1 MSVRFPFNPKAA
13 HNRWAPKRAPVTENG
28 VFYWCPPLEATMSE
42 LTDIQIKAWIKNG
55 ERFEQRGDGG
65 GLSLSFRNDMAT
77 PVWRFRYRFA
87 GTRRVMNLG
96 SYADLSLAEA
106 RRQAKE
112 LRARVALGYDVAAEK
127 QERKAEALEKIEAAK
142 NAYTVGQL
150 ADEYFTKNILGRWK
164 HPNIVRAR
172 IEKDIKPNIGKIP
185 VDAVKPMDISR
196 MLETIVERGAPTI
209 ANDVLRWTKR
219 MFDFAIK
226 RQIIQFNPA
235 SAFDLSDAGG
245 KEEARDRALSRYE
258 LVTLFAAMRK
268 TKGFSSLN
276 EYAFKLLLMLCVRK
290 SELITARVE
299 QFDLDSATWRLTT
312 SDTKT
317 KAEIIIPLPKQ
328 AVELLRDIIR
338 LSDGEYLFPA
348 RQYQDRRLP
357 YIHENTLNVALSK
370 VKANMPDVE
379 PFTIHDFRRTARTH
393 LAALGIE
400 CHIAERCLN
409 HKIKGVEGIYNRHDY
424 FDERKAALQ
433 KLANFIEAC
442 ETGKAWNVTPIRK
455 AAI

>member
-1 MSVRFPFNPKAA
+1 
-13 HNRWAPKRAPVTENG
+13 
-28 VFYWCPPLEATMSE
+28 MSE

-65 GLSLSFRNDMAT
+65 GLFLSFRKEMGVPA
-77 PVWRFRYRFA
+77 WRFRYRFV
-87 GTRRVMNLG
+87 GQRRVMTLG

-106 RRQAKE
+106 RRLAKE

-127 QERKAEALEKIEAAK
+127 QERKAEAVKKAEAKK
-142 NAYTVGQL
+142 NAYTVAEL
-150 ADEYFTKNILGRWK
+150 AEEYFEKTILGRWK

-185 VDAVKPMDISR
+185 VEDVKPMDISN

-219 MFDFAIK
+219 MFDYAIK
-226 RQIIQFNPA
+226 RHIIQFNPA

-245 KEEARDRALSRYE
+245 KEEARTRALSREE
-258 LVTLFAAMRK
+258 LVILFEAMRK
-268 TKGFSSLN
+268 TKGFASLN

-290 SELITARVE
+290 GELVTARVD
-299 QFDLDSATWRLTT
+299 QFDLDNATWRLTT

-338 LSDGEYLFPA
+338 LSDGVYLFPA

-370 VKANMPDVE
+370 VKANMPGVE

-393 LAALGIE
+393 LAALGIDS
-400 CHIAERCLN
+400 HIAERCLN

-442 ETGKAWNVTPIRK
+442 EKGKDWNVTPIRK